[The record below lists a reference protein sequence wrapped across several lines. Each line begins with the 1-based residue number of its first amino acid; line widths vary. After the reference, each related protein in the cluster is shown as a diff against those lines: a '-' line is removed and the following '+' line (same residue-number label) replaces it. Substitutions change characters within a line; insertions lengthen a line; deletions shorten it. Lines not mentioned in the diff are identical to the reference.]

1 MDNASSRP
9 TTPDSRRKGNL
20 EAVDASPGA
29 AEEGC
34 NICFDR
40 PRSVRLLPC
49 RHATMCELCTIGWAW
64 DRCSTCRSLAERL
77 IVVPVET
84 VDSAG
89 KRVVRKLKAYGP
101 EEPNGRPFKSQQQF
115 LQAMAERDFFGIRD
129 GRDFFC
135 WNADMKKTAREVAQ
149 AARDMILQVWL
160 EGKWK
165 PAFPIDERGHA
176 TIPEGETELAPY
188 AFYRCDSLVSVS
200 FPSSMRR
207 IGASAFD
214 HCSLLAL
221 TELPTGLQD
230 IGRFAFGHCRSLA
243 LRELPA
249 GLESIGAFAFWN
261 CSMLA
266 LKELPARI
274 ERIDT
279 GAFEGCSSLALTEL
293 PVGIAEHG
301 WRFRRAPAIEEACEE
316 EFSRLPELSF

>member
-1 MDNASSRP
+1 MDNASRRP
-9 TTPDSRRKGNL
+9 TTPDARRKGNL

-115 LQAMAERDFFGIRD
+115 LQAMVERQDFFYS
-129 GRDFFC
+129 
-135 WNADMKKTAREVAQ
+135 NADARLVDSPEWEVAIAARERIFEVS
-149 AARDMILQVWL
+149 L

-207 IGASAFD
+207 IGASAFAR
-214 HCSLLAL
+214 CSLLAL
-221 TELPTGLQD
+221 TELPTGLRD
-230 IGRFAFGHCRSLA
+230 IGRFAFHHCRSLA

-249 GLESIGAFAFWN
+249 GLESIGASAFWN

-293 PVGIAEHG
+293 PVGIAEKG
-301 WRFRRAPAIEEACEE
+301 WRFRRAPAIEE